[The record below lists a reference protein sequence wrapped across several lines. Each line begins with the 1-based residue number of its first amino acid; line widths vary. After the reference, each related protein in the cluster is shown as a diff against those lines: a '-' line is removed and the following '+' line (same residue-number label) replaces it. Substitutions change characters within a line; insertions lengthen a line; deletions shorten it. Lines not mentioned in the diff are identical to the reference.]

1 LKVFPVPTINAG
13 PDRFVLE
20 GGVATFA
27 TTSNG
32 NGLSYL
38 WTPGTY
44 LNNPTIA
51 KPTVMPKDDINY
63 TVTVTSAD
71 GCSASDQ
78 VFVKLLKSL
87 EIPNVFSP
95 NADGINDRWEVKYLE
110 SYPGATVQIF
120 NRYGQKVFE
129 SIGYTK
135 PWDGSFKGSQVPAG
149 TYYYIINPKNGR
161 PQIAGY
167 VDIIR

>member
-1 LKVFPVPTINAG
+1 VPTINAG

-20 GGVATFA
+20 GGTATLV
-27 TTSNG
+27 TTANG
-32 NGLSYL
+32 SGLTYVWS
-38 WTPGTY
+38 PGAY
-44 LNNPTIA
+44 LNNPAIA
-51 KPTVMPKDDINY
+51 SPVVTPRDDVNY

-78 VFVKLLKSL
+78 VFVKLLKLL

-95 NADGINDRWEVKYLE
+95 NNDGVNDRWVIKYLE
-110 SYPGATVQIF
+110 SYPGATIEIF
-120 NRYGQKVFE
+120 NRYGQKVYQ
-129 SIGYTK
+129 SVGYSK
-135 PWDGSFKGSQVPAG
+135 PWDGTYKGNQVPAG

-161 PQIAGY
+161 QQFAGY